1 MRASITPIKRS
12 RSRGTPDGKN
22 GCVSFAGHEL
32 ELMDVWDE
40 LAKRNG
46 VTKAKIVKDYLRSQ
60 KPILRD
66 LKELDGKF
74 MDWQLWT
81 N

>member
-1 MRASITPIKRS
+1 
-12 RSRGTPDGKN
+12 
-22 GCVSFAGHEL
+22 
-32 ELMDVWDE
+32 MDVWDE

-74 MDWQLWT
+74 MGWQL
-81 N
+81 

>member
-60 KPILRD
+60 KPILTD

-74 MDWQLWT
+74 MGWQL
-81 N
+81 